1 MPDEPIEADSGDD
14 QERAAA
20 PADREA
26 APPDSEAAPPDSEAA
41 PPDHAAG
48 PMISAYGV
56 ASAVLGLV
64 CVGAVVLS
72 YLIWSA
78 HHQRVENANYE
89 LRTAQ
94 AAVDWTG
101 VLINMN
107 KDNVDSSLNRLHD
120 GTVGELNNDFD
131 AVIKPYR
138 EVVLALQARSSGQI
152 NSVSIESLHHNL
164 DAQPGAPPPKPEQ
177 APPEFASRTDTVL
190 IVATSVSEN
199 AGSQGK
205 PQTVRW
211 NLRLGVSDVDGK
223 LLISRLEP
231 IR

>member
-1 MPDEPIEADSGDD
+1 MTAGSLASVPEQPAKPDTGDNAPEPRESESG
-14 QERAAA
+14 
-20 PADREA
+20 PVFT
-26 APPDSEAAPPDSEAA
+26 
-41 PPDHAAG
+41 G
-48 PMISAYGV
+48 YGI
-56 ASAVLGLV
+56 ASAALGLL
-64 CVGAVVLS
+64 CVAAVALTLVIWSEHRERTDALS
-72 YLIWSA
+72 YQA
-78 HHQRVENANYE
+78 RV
-89 LRTAQ
+89 AQ

-107 KDNVDSSLNRLHD
+107 KDNIDDSLRKLHD

-131 AVIKPYR
+131 AAMQPYR
-138 EVVLALQARSSGQI
+138 DVVRALQARSAGQI
-152 NSVSIESLHHNL
+152 NSVSFESLHRNL
-164 DAQPGAPPPKPEQ
+164 DVQPGGPPPKPEP

-199 AGSQGK
+199 AGNTGK

-211 NLRLGVSDVDGK
+211 NLRVGVSDVDGK

>member
-1 MPDEPIEADSGDD
+1 MVTNLTNLSTTKGSLASVPEEPAAGAEPDSKPTLADEP
-14 QERAAA
+14 
-20 PADREA
+20 REGG
-26 APPDSEAAPPDSEAA
+26 
-41 PPDHAAG
+41 AG
-48 PMISAYGV
+48 PVFSGYGV

-64 CVGAVVLS
+64 CVAAVVLS

-78 HHQRVENANYE
+78 HRERTDTLSYQIRV
-89 LRTAQ
+89 AQ

-107 KDNVDSSLNRLHD
+107 KDNIDNSLHKLHD

-131 AVIKPYR
+131 AVMQPYR
-138 EVVLALQARSSGQI
+138 DVVLALQSRSSGQI

-164 DAQPGAPPPKPEQ
+164 DAPPGGPPPKPE
-177 APPEFASRTDTVL
+177 ATPEFASRTDTVL
-190 IVATSVSEN
+190 IVATSVSDN
-199 AGSQGK
+199 AGNNGK

-211 NLRLGVSDVDGK
+211 NLRVGVSDVDGK

>member
-1 MPDEPIEADSGDD
+1 VPNPNTESTAKGSLATVPDDEPAAEPTERTEPTEPTAERTAGVFSG
-14 QERAAA
+14 
-20 PADREA
+20 
-26 APPDSEAAPPDSEAA
+26 
-41 PPDHAAG
+41 
-48 PMISAYGV
+48 YGI
-56 ASAVLGLV
+56 ASAVLGLL
-64 CVGAVVLS
+64 CVAAIVLTS
-72 YLIWSA
+72 MIWSS
-78 HHQRVENANYE
+78 HHERTDTLDNQIRV
-89 LRTAQ
+89 AQ

-107 KDNVDSSLNRLHD
+107 KDNIDTSLNKLHD
-120 GTVGELNNDFD
+120 GTVGELNTDFD
-131 AVIKPYR
+131 SVMKPYR
-138 EVVLALQARSSGQI
+138 ALVLALQSRSSGQI

-164 DAQPGAPPPKPEQ
+164 DAQPGTAPTPQ
-177 APPEFASRTDTVL
+177 SAPPEFARRTDTVL

-199 AGSQGK
+199 SGNTGK

>member
-1 MPDEPIEADSGDD
+1 VQAEPTDSEPDSGPTDREPGSEPTD
-14 QERAAA
+14 SEPDSVPTAAA
-20 PADREA
+20 QPN
-26 APPDSEAAPPDSEAA
+26 
-41 PPDHAAG
+41 HG
-48 PMISAYGV
+48 PMFSGFGIVSTL
-56 ASAVLGLV
+56 LGLV
-64 CVGAVVLS
+64 CIAAVVLS
-72 YLIWSA
+72 ALIWKSHREHA
-78 HHQRVENANYE
+78 DNLSYQIRV
-89 LRTAQ
+89 AQ

-107 KDNVDSSLNRLHD
+107 KDNVDTSLQKLHD

-131 AVIKPYR
+131 AAMKPYR
-138 EVVLALQARSSGQI
+138 DVVLALQSRTSGQI
-152 NSVSIESLHHNL
+152 NSVSMESLHHNL
-164 DAQPGAPPPKPEQ
+164 AAQPGAPAPSTP
-177 APPEFASRTDTVL
+177 APPELASRTDTVL

-199 AGSQGK
+199 AGGPK